1 MRFSSLTSDRRA
13 SSFTDEKSKDAG
25 AEHIDQLEVTRT
37 ESAAAAGPIDE
48 EAWRARERRIVRKLD
63 MTLLPTVWTLYL
75 FKCVLLS
82 KPHSIDFILYLT
94 NADLSRV
101 LQLSGPEQHRVSPP
115 QPHPLHFART
125 MKH

>member
-1 MRFSSLTSDRRA
+1 MRFSSLSNDRDDRRA

-37 ESAAAAGPIDE
+37 ESAAAGPIAE

-82 KPHSIDFILYLT
+82 NPHSIDSHCI
-94 NADLSRV
+94 
-101 LQLSGPEQHRVSPP
+101 
-115 QPHPLHFART
+115 
-125 MKH
+125 